1 MLKQQ
6 LFLDVECYP
15 NYFLALFRTRDGK
28 SKAFEAYEG
37 LPLDTAGLER
47 YLTHSAFEL
56 VTFNGNSYDIPILT
70 YALDTPDTAALF
82 RRTEDIIVN
91 NITPWN
97 FYKMFGLQPPKVDH
111 VDLIEVAP
119 GKASLKIYMGRMH
132 CKRMQDLPYE
142 PGTYLTRAQMCEVK
156 LYCYNDLAG
165 TIELADTLKGQVDL
179 RRTMSAEYG
188 VDLRSK
194 SDAQIAEA
202 VLKAETQKLT
212 GNEVKKLQI
221 SYDPFYYE
229 PPEYIR
235 FITPYMKERLT
246 VIKSSLMVVKPT
258 GHVEMPEAIDKMDI
272 EIAGKKYKVGIGGLH
287 SQESEVSH
295 YADENTLLV
304 DRDVVSYYPNLMLNM
319 GMVPEAIGP
328 HFLTVYRNILNERV
342 EAKRA
347 KDKVK
352 DGALKITL
360 NGTFGKTSNKYSIL
374 YNPEMM
380 IRTTLTGQLSLLMLI
395 ELLEHRN
402 IPVVS
407 ANTDGIVIKCPVE
420 KRDLMLKCVTVW
432 ERATN
437 LETEETQY
445 KALHS
450 RDVNNYIAIKTNGDV
465 KTKGAYALPAYGA
478 SPLMKSPQNEICVEA
493 VVKYL
498 VEGTPIEETIT
509 TCQDIRKFITLR
521 TVQGGAVKEGYALG
535 KAIRWYYAKG
545 ELGTI
550 NYKNNGNT
558 VPRSEGAKPIM
569 NLPDTLPSDVDYD
582 WYIKECNDILM
593 DIGVVPRPVLPKIP
607 RKNSKAWKALEES
620 GAIFVDSKGKSHW
633 INIPDSLV
641 IETA

>member
-1 MLKQQ
+1 MKQ

-15 NYFLALFRTRDGK
+15 NYFLALFRDAEGG
-28 SKAFEAYEG
+28 SKAFELYDDH
-37 LPLDTAGLER
+37 PLDVVGLER
-47 YLTHSAFEL
+47 YLTHPKLEI
-56 VTFNGNSYDIPILT
+56 VTFNGNGYDIPILT
-70 YALDTPDTAALF
+70 YALDTPNPMSLH

-91 NITPWN
+91 NLRPWD
-97 FYKMFGLQPPKVDH
+97 FYKRYGIKPPVINH

-119 GKASLKIYMGRMH
+119 GMASLKIYGGRMH
-132 CKRMQDLPYE
+132 TKRLQDLPVE
-142 PGTYLTRAQMCEVK
+142 VGTMLTPSQRVDVK
-156 LYCYNDLAG
+156 DYCYNDLAV
-165 TIELADTLKGQVDL
+165 TIELAAMLKGQVDL
-179 RRTMSAEYG
+179 RRAMSGEYG

-212 GNEVKKLQI
+212 GMEVRKLPI
-221 SYDPFYYE
+221 SYDPFRYV
-229 PPEYIR
+229 PPDYIR
-235 FITPYMKERLT
+235 FITPYMKERLEI
-246 VIKSSLMVVKPT
+246 IKSALMVVKPT
-258 GHVEMPEAIDKMDI
+258 GHVEMPAEIDNMDI
-272 EIAGKKYKVGIGGLH
+272 EIAGKSYKVGIGGLH
-287 SQESEVSH
+287 SKESEVSH
-295 YADENTLLV
+295 YADDSTLLV

-328 HFLTVYRNILNERV
+328 TFLTVYRNILNERV

-347 KDKVK
+347 KNKVK
-352 DGALKITL
+352 DASLKITL

-395 ELLEHRN
+395 ELLEHRE

-420 KRDLMLKCVTVW
+420 KRDLMLKCVSVW

-450 RDVNNYIAIKTNGDV
+450 RDVNNYIAIKTDGSV
-465 KTKGAYALPAYGA
+465 KTKGVYA
-478 SPLMKSPQNEICVEA
+478 SSTLMKSPQNEICSEA
-493 VVKYL
+493 VCKFL
-498 VEGTPIEETIT
+498 VDGTPIEETIRN
-509 TCQDIRKFITLR
+509 CQDIRKFITLR
-521 TVQGGAVKEGYALG
+521 TVQGGAAKEGYVLG

-545 ELGTI
+545 EFGVIT
-550 NYKNNGNT
+550 YKTNGNT

-569 NLPDTLPSDVDYD
+569 DLPDELPSDVDYD

-593 DIGVVPRPVLPKIP
+593 DIGYVQRPILPKIP
-607 RKNSKAWKALEES
+607 RKNSKEWQRLLEA
-620 GAIFVDSKGKSHW
+620 GHIFVDPKGKSHW
-633 INIPDSLV
+633 IDIPSEYL
-641 IETA
+641 AA

>member
-1 MLKQQ
+1 MKQQ

-15 NYFLALFRTRDGK
+15 NYFLALFRTADGK
-28 SKAFEAYEG
+28 SKAFEAYDG
-37 LPLDTAGLER
+37 QPLDTAGLER
-47 YLTHSAFEL
+47 YLTHPSFEI
-56 VTFNGNSYDIPILT
+56 VTFNGNGYDIPILT
-70 YALDTPDTAALF
+70 YALDTPGPASLF

-91 NITPWN
+91 DIKPWN
-97 FYKMFGLQPPKVDH
+97 FYKMFGIQPPSVDH
-111 VDLIEVAP
+111 IDLIEVAP
-119 GKASLKIYMGRMH
+119 GKASLKIYGGRMH
-132 CKRMQDLPYE
+132 TSRLQDLPFP
-142 PGTYLTRAQMCEVK
+142 PGTVLTPEQMPVVK
-156 LYCYNDLAG
+156 SYCYNDLAV
-165 TIELADTLKGQVDL
+165 TIELANALRGQIDL
-179 RRTMSAEYG
+179 RRTMSKEYG

-202 VLKAETQKLT
+202 VLKAETQKIT
-212 GNEVKKLQI
+212 GHEVKKLSI
-221 SYDPFYYE
+221 SYDPFYYQ

-235 FITPYMKERLT
+235 FITPYMKEKLAI
-246 VIKSSLMVVKPT
+246 IKASLMVVKPT

-319 GMVPEAIGP
+319 GMVPEAIGD

-347 KDKVK
+347 KNKVK
-352 DGALKITL
+352 DASLKITL
-360 NGTFGKTSNKYSIL
+360 NGTFGKTSNRYSIL

-395 ELLEHRN
+395 ELLEHRG

-420 KRDLMLKCVTVW
+420 KRDLMLKCVAVW

-450 RDVNNYIAIKTNGDV
+450 RDVNNYIAVKLDGSV
-465 KTKGAYALPAYGA
+465 KTKGVYA
-478 SPLMKSPQNEICVEA
+478 SSTLMKSPQNEICSEA
-493 VVKYL
+493 VCKFL
-498 VEGTPIEETIT
+498 VDGTPIEDTVRNCT
-509 TCQDIRKFITLR
+509 DIRKFISLR
-521 TVQGGAVKEGYALG
+521 TVQGGAHKEGYALG

-545 ELGTI
+545 ELGVIT
-550 NYKNNGNT
+550 YRNNGNT

-569 NLPDTLPSDVDYD
+569 DLPDTLPSDVDYD

-607 RKNSKAWKALEES
+607 RKNSKAWKALEEAGS
-620 GAIFVDSKGKSHW
+620 IFVDSKGKSHW
-633 INIPDSLV
+633 IEIPSEYLPES
-641 IETA
+641 I